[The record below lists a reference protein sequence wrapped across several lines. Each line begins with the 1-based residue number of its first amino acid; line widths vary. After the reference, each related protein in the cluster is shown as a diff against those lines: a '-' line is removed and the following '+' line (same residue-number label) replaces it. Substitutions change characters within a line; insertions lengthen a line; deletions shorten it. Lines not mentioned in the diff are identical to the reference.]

1 MEVDAP
7 LKSPAWDAEEE
18 AVLALRQD
26 EPRLVKT
33 DVTDSGPLRFFQPP
47 QVATVSRELEGAGEN
62 LALDLLQPDNVFV
75 PQPRLDRVA
84 AIKHGLVNLRAIEVG
99 DSPARIAVSNG
110 DALAQR
116 EKTLFALSADGST
129 VTGVNLETHE
139 VVVRVSVG
147 RGGEALIEASEKG
160 NPRQFWIAGPQG
172 VAFYGS
178 PPRLSSQNGAVGLRA
193 NSPLG
198 ASALAVNDG
207 ESRKAYVADAETGR
221 VVALQ
226 PAGTN
231 GELEVTAAAHPEGK
245 VKHLAVEDGRLYAAT
260 SGELLVLDAGDLDL
274 LKAVSFGEALQED
287 VIADAEPSGIAV
299 GEENVYL
306 TLENAPYLVRIAK
319 P

>member
-1 MEVDAP
+1 M
-7 LKSPAWDAEEE
+7 
-18 AVLALRQD
+18 
-26 EPRLVKT
+26 
-33 DVTDSGPLRFFQPP
+33 
-47 QVATVSRELEGAGEN
+47 
-62 LALDLLQPDNVFV
+62 FV

-84 AIKHGLVNLRAIEVG
+84 ATKNELVNLRSMEVG

-110 DALAQR
+110 GALAQR

-139 VVVRVSVG
+139 VVDRVSMD
-147 RGGEALIEASEKG
+147 RDGEALIETSKEG
-160 NPRQFWIAGPQG
+160 DPGQFWIAGPQG
-172 VAFYGS
+172 VAFYGT
-178 PPRLSSQNGAVGLRA
+178 PPRISSENDALGLQA
-193 NSPLG
+193 SSPLE

-207 ESRKAYVADAETGR
+207 EPRKAYVAAGNEH

-245 VKHLAVEDGRLYAAT
+245 VRHLAVEDGRLYAAT
-260 SGELLVLDAGDLDL
+260 SGELLVLDGGDLDL
-274 LKAVSFGEALQED
+274 LKTVNFGEALRDEG
-287 VIADAEPSGIAV
+287 IAEAETSGIAV
-299 GEENVYL
+299 GEESVYL